1 MADIDRL
8 EIGIEAYAGK
18 ANSEL
23 DKLVRRLEKIE
34 GNLVRI
40 NASGLSTNIASTI
53 RTKRRRGNDKKTRN
67 R

>member
-40 NASGLSTNIASTI
+40 NASGLSSFAAVLRSLVNPC
-53 RTKRRRGNDKKTRN
+53 RL
-67 R
+67 